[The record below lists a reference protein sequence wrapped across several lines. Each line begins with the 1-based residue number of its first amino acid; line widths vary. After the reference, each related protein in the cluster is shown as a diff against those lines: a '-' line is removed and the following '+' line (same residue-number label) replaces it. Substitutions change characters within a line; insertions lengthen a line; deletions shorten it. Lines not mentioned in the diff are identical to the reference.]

1 MDALSH
7 SPRLSIILF
16 IFPPKMMQHR
26 RMYKIGFFSRLL
38 LFIFKFNG
46 RSSRRNNQ
54 SRRSP
59 QFMVGINNEFSD

>member
-1 MDALSH
+1 MDALSP

>member
-1 MDALSH
+1 MDALSPP
-7 SPRLSIILF
+7 PRLSIILF

-26 RMYKIGFFSRLL
+26 RMYKIGFFSR
-38 LFIFKFNG
+38 
-46 RSSRRNNQ
+46 RNNQ